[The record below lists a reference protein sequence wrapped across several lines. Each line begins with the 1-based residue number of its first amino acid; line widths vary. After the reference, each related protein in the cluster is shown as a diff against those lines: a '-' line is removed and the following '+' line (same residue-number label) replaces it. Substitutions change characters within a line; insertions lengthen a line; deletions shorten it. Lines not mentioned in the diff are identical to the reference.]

1 VLFAENLADRGRAA
15 RQADG
20 VDWLQALAEP
30 FTPEATAVHTGIEA
44 ASVRALARDLARTPR
59 AAIYGRFGTSVG
71 RNATLTTYLI
81 DAVNLVAGNL
91 DRPGG
96 SVFSGLEMPGQKW
109 GTKVMGVALRRTY
122 EKRRSRIGGFRATIG
137 SEPAA
142 LMAKEIATPGERRI
156 RALFVSAGNPVLSVP
171 NGNELEQALD
181 GLDLSV
187 VLDFYITET
196 TAHCDYVLPV
206 TTMYERDD
214 FPVTFQTFQA
224 TPFRQATEAVVAPAG
239 QARTEWEIIDD
250 LMQRMAT
257 GTPVFTVMS
266 GARKLLSLFGVRL
279 RPRLMFD
286 AMIRLAAG
294 GNRFGLRRGGLTF
307 RRLTQQHPHGVV
319 LAPHL
324 RTDVLDDVVCLSAR
338 PDSAGAR

>member
-1 VLFAENLADRGRAA
+1 
-15 RQADG
+15 
-20 VDWLQALAEP
+20 
-30 FTPEATAVHTGIEA
+30 
-44 ASVRALARDLARTPR
+44 
-59 AAIYGRFGTSVG
+59 VG

-142 LMAKEIATPGERRI
+142 LIAKEIATPGERQI

-187 VLDFYITET
+187 ALDFYITET

-206 TTMYERDD
+206 TTMYERDN

-239 QARTEWEIIDD
+239 QARTGMGDH
-250 LMQRMAT
+250 R
-257 GTPVFTVMS
+257 
-266 GARKLLSLFGVRL
+266 
-279 RPRLMFD
+279 RPD
-286 AMIRLAAG
+286 AAD
-294 GNRFGLRRGGLTF
+294 GNRYTCVHRHVGRSKTSEPVRC
-307 RRLTQQHPHGVV
+307 
-319 LAPHL
+319 APAPAA
-324 RTDVLDDVVCLSAR
+324 DD
-338 PDSAGAR
+338 